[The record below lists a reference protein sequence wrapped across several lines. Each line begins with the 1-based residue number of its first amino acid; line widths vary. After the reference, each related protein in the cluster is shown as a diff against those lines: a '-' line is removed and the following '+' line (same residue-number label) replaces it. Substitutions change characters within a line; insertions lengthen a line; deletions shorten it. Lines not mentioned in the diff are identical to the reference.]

1 MILPEE
7 VGYLEAEGME
17 KTYNFR
23 QEELAKNVDINTSKK
38 VCYLIFVC
46 IRSWEC
52 RTPTISFFR
61 SLISISKTLALTLL
75 IIPVTEG
82 SWKFERIRTYSEI
95 MSKRTIFTFQKP
107 IDWR

>member
-38 VCYLIFVC
+38 VWYLMSICVNIWDF
-46 IRSWEC
+46 
-52 RTPTISFFR
+52 RTPIAS
-61 SLISISKTLALTLL
+61 SIQIFNLDLKDFGPYSIDYTRNGRF
-75 IIPVTEG
+75 VEG
-82 SWKFERIRTYSEI
+82 FVMI
-95 MSKRTIFTFQKP
+95 
-107 IDWR
+107 

>member
-38 VCYLIFVC
+38 VWYFTWICVRIWDFRTLTISSFQIFNLDLKDFGPYSIDYTRNGRWVEIFVM
-46 IRSWEC
+46 I
-52 RTPTISFFR
+52 
-61 SLISISKTLALTLL
+61 
-75 IIPVTEG
+75 
-82 SWKFERIRTYSEI
+82 
-95 MSKRTIFTFQKP
+95 
-107 IDWR
+107 